1 MKNISVQEKLVIQ
14 KASGSSFAIVP
25 LKEIDDINY
34 VPEFVAKIMRSRHDS
49 KKDKVTFI
57 KTENL
62 WK

>member
-1 MKNISVQEKLVIQ
+1 MKTISVQDKLIIQ
-14 KASGSSFAIVP
+14 KVSGNSLGIVP
-25 LKEIDDINY
+25 KETYSIGY
-34 VPEFVAKIMRSRHDS
+34 KPEFVAKIMRSRHDS